1 MNYISVQFDCVP
13 MDTINANIKAVVNS
27 QGELLVQVEDM
38 KPMSLKDFAFWLHG
52 ACRTDRNMEK
62 IRHRWP
68 DAREVRVAEREN
80 VKVLYDTKENPMP
93 KAQKSWN
100 DRITRQV
107 AKLRRKHPNASSEDL
122 RKLAENIEKSIDD
135 ALASLDFSDAFAA
148 ETKEI
153 RPDEDDKVMPSAES
167 LDFLNNLKI

>member
-1 MNYISVQFDCVP
+1 MPEQFAAVP
-13 MDTINANIKAVVNS
+13 MDTLSVNLKAVVSNS
-27 QGELLVQVEDM
+27 GDLLVQVEDM
-38 KPMSLKDFAFWLHG
+38 RPMTLNEFALWLHG
-52 ACRTDRNMEK
+52 ACRTDRNIEK
-62 IRHRWP
+62 IRRRFP
-68 DAREVRVAEREN
+68 DAREVRLAEREN
-80 VKVLYDTKENPMP
+80 VKVVYDTKENPMP

-107 AKLRRKHPNASSEDL
+107 AKLRRKHPNASSEEL

-148 ETKEI
+148 ETKDI
-153 RPDEDDKVMPSAES
+153 RPDEDDKVMPSYSA

>member
-1 MNYISVQFDCVP
+1 MSEQFDNVP
-13 MDTINANIKAVVNS
+13 MDTLSVNLKAVVS
-27 QGELLVQVEDM
+27 TSGDLLVQVEDM
-38 KPMSLKDFAFWLHG
+38 RPMQLNEFARWLHG

-68 DAREVRVAEREN
+68 DAREVRIAEREN
-80 VKVLYDTKENPMP
+80 VKVVYDTRENPMP

-153 RPDEDDKVMPSAES
+153 RPDEDDKVMPSYSA

>member
-1 MNYISVQFDCVP
+1 MSEQFDNVP
-13 MDTINANIKAVVNS
+13 MDTLSVNLKAVVS
-27 QGELLVQVEDM
+27 TSGDLLVQVEDM
-38 KPMSLKDFAFWLHG
+38 RPMRLNEFARWLHG

-68 DAREVRVAEREN
+68 DAREVRIAEREN
-80 VKVLYDTKENPMP
+80 VKVVYDTKENPMP

-122 RKLAENIEKSIDD
+122 RKLAEQIEKSIDD

-153 RPDEDDKVMPSAES
+153 RPDEDDKVMPSDSA

>member
-1 MNYISVQFDCVP
+1 MSEQFDNVP
-13 MDTINANIKAVVNS
+13 MDTLSVNLKAVVS
-27 QGELLVQVEDM
+27 TSGDLLVQVEDM
-38 KPMSLKDFAFWLHG
+38 RPMQLNEFARWLHG

-68 DAREVRVAEREN
+68 DAREVRIAEREN
-80 VKVLYDTKENPMP
+80 VKVVYDTRENPMP

-148 ETKEI
+148 ETREI
-153 RPDEDDKVMPSAES
+153 RPDEDDKVMPSYSA